1 MHNPCRYIHAIF
13 KTLAYLEPDVPS
25 KACRTYKACQ
35 SLSTLAYSEQF
46 LQAFSRILR
55 IFRDI
60 DACSAT
66 LTSAELRG
74 EERLPLLFLKIEK
87 GVLILE

>member
-25 KACRTYKACQ
+25 KACQ

-46 LQAFSRILR
+46 LQAFSRILG
-55 IFRDI
+55 IFRDT